1 MKIVNSSTNRGL
13 PAKEPAIFVKR
24 TDLLWGQPPWQFKQQ
39 VYLAQLHP
47 SSPVPSFLLS
57 NPDSIATAIFKLD
70 KGQSRGING
79 YFVKGSVQVDN
90 AVVNCEWCG
99 KQMPVNSITE
109 TFNAWLNCDASGDDN
124 LQSANE
130 IAFLGEICD
139 LSPLIVDALLENQP
153 TVARCQNS
161 EECIQLDKLV
171 AAAAVGGGDQKEKGS
186 QSSAFGKLESLKS
199 KLKK

>member
-1 MKIVNSSTNRGL
+1 MRIVNSNTNRGL
-13 PAKEPAIFVKR
+13 PAYEPAIFVKR

-39 VYLAQLHP
+39 AYLPQLHP
-47 SSPVPSFLLS
+47 SSPVPSLLLS

-90 AVVNCEWCG
+90 AVVKCEWCG

-130 IAFLGEICD
+130 IAFPGEICD

-153 TVARCQNS
+153 TVVRCQNS
-161 EECIQLDKLV
+161 KECIQPDKLV
-171 AAAAVGGGDQKEKGS
+171 AAAAVGGGDKKERVGH
-186 QSSAFGKLESLKS
+186 SSAFGKLESLKS

>member
-1 MKIVNSSTNRGL
+1 MKIINSSANRSL

-39 VYLAQLHP
+39 AYLPHLHP
-47 SSPVPSFLLS
+47 SSPVPSLLLS

-79 YFVKGSVQVDN
+79 YFVKGSVQVEHV
-90 AVVNCEWCG
+90 VVNCEWCG
-99 KQMPVNSITE
+99 KEMSVGSITE
-109 TFNAWLNCDASGDDN
+109 TFNAWLNCDASGDDS

-130 IAFLGEICD
+130 IAFPGEICD

-153 TVARCQNS
+153 TVVKCQNS
-161 EECIQLDKLV
+161 EECILPDKLV
-171 AAAAVGGGDQKEKGS
+171 AGAGSGDKKEKGS